1 MTQDCIFCKIV
12 SGEIPSDKVH
22 EDDEILV
29 FKDIHP
35 QTPVHLLVIPKK
47 HISSLADITEED
59 YGLLGRMMGRAH
71 LFATKAGSINGFRTI
86 VNTGKVGR
94 QDVYHLHIHVLGG
107 DVPLP
112 PMVYRNS

>member
-12 SGEIPSDKVH
+12 TGEVPSNKVY
-22 EDDEILV
+22 EDDEMLV

-59 YGLLGRMMGRAH
+59 YGLLGRMMGMAH
-71 LFATKAGSINGFRTI
+71 LFAAKAGSTNGFRTI
-86 VNTGKVGR
+86 VNTGEVGR

-107 DVPLP
+107 DAPLP
-112 PMVYRNS
+112 PMVWRKS

>member
-12 SGEIPSDKVH
+12 SGEVPSDKVH

-71 LFATKAGSINGFRTI
+71 LFATQAGSINGFRTI
-86 VNTGKVGR
+86 VNTGEVGR

-107 DVPLP
+107 DAPLP
-112 PMVYRNS
+112 PMVYRKS